1 MKAKDKGTWVI
12 KLPAKVKLL
21 VEVGDKVE
29 TGQKLAVFSS
39 HTVETFSYSGNLAKI
54 NEEKREELDN
64 FFREKKVQAGEL
76 FYDIG
81 IFKNK
86 ICFPLTGICLGFD
99 EFKNLKIERE
109 EDEEKEIFSPIEAN
123 VAKIEDGKMV
133 LEFGAKEYE
142 GQGLNGSKAWGEG
155 EIKIIDDI
163 KFLDYELEDGVLFT
177 NNLNKSFLLKA
188 QVVGVKAVVTQDNE
202 EIKEIDLNLPVLRLK
217 NQTWDEFMGE
227 NAGKTKKMLV
237 NAKMDKLLLVLE

>member
-1 MKAKDKGTWVI
+1 MKVKDKGTWVI
-12 KLPAKVKLL
+12 KLPANVKLL

-29 TGQKLAVFSS
+29 TGQKLAVFNS
-39 HTVETFSYSGNLAKI
+39 HKVETFSYSGNLAKI
-54 NEEKREELDN
+54 SEEKREELDN
-64 FFREKKVQAGEL
+64 FFKEKRVEEGEL
-76 FYDIG
+76 FYNVG

-99 EFKNLKIERE
+99 EFKNLKIERIE
-109 EDEEKEIFSPIEAN
+109 EDEKEIFSPVEAK

-155 EIKIIDDI
+155 EIKIVDEI
-163 KFLDYELEDGVLFT
+163 KFLDYELENNILFT
-177 NNLNKSFLLKA
+177 NNLDKSFLLKA
-188 QVVGVKAVVTQDNE
+188 QVVGVKAVVTKDNE
-202 EIKEIDLNLPVLRLK
+202 EIKEVDIDLPVLRLEK
-217 NQTWDEFMGE
+217 QIWDDFMGE
-227 NAGKTKKMLV
+227 NAGKMKKMLV